1 MRNRER
7 NFGQLEYSEFC
18 DSLNI
23 GSEKTLGLGIVR
35 FLTQVTESVMM
46 SSREL
51 ARKWALWGGGEDL
64 EVYLGHVG
72 SQLVGHVSVVVR
84 AED

>member
-1 MRNRER
+1 
-7 NFGQLEYSEFC
+7 
-18 DSLNI
+18 
-23 GSEKTLGLGIVR
+23 
-35 FLTQVTESVMM
+35 M

-51 ARKWALWGGGEDL
+51 ARKWAWWGGGEDV
-64 EVYLGHVG
+64 EVYLGHEGQNG